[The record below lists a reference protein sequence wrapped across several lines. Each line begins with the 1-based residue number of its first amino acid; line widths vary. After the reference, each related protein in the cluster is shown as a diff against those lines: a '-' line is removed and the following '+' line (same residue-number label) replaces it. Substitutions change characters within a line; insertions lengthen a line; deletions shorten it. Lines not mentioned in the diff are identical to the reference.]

1 MTTAAAQPAVKAL
14 NVTQLKQS
22 CRP

>member
-1 MTTAAAQPAVKAL
+1 MTTAATQPAVKAL